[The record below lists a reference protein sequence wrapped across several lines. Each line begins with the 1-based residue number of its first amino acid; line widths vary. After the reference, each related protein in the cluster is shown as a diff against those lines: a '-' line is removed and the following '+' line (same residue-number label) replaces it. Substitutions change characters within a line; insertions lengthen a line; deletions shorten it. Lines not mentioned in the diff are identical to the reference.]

1 MSTSSAH
8 IGSSP
13 ALSGKFESTSNA
25 GHRVHVD
32 LADAIR
38 GLDESSERLLLTEA
52 DLVGR
57 TGLGGRRAR

>member
-1 MSTSSAH
+1 
-8 IGSSP
+8 
-13 ALSGKFESTSNA
+13 
-25 GHRVHVD
+25 VD

-38 GLDESSERLLLTEA
+38 GLDESSERLLLAET